1 MDVFNRVIIVG
12 LAAIWIV
19 LMALVILLAWR
30 ADIQTID
37 RLGDLVAYLNDHT
50 DNPSK
55 LILTLS
61 AAALIVLCLILIV
74 AELAPEGPATDI
86 RLAAVTGATAILPV
100 EAINQRIEQEVSALP
115 QVRQAKASVTARD
128 RGLAVALELTLSP
141 DSNVTLATEDAC
153 RVTQDT
159 IEQRIGVALV
169 GLPTVQIRL
178 AAAEEMP
185 PPALS
190 EAEGASPEPPPEADA
205 SPAHVE
211 GPPPL
216 PEPPPEAG
224 QPRAEEA

>member
-1 MDVFNRVIIVG
+1 VDVFNRVIIVG

-61 AAALIVLCLILIV
+61 AASLVVLCLILIV

-86 RLAAVTGATAILPV
+86 RLAAVTGATAILPI

-141 DSNVTLATEDAC
+141 DSNVALATEDAC

-159 IEQRIGVALV
+159 IEQKIGVALV

-178 AAAEEMP
+178 AATEEMP

-190 EAEGASPEPPPEADA
+190 GAEGASPEPPPEADA
-205 SPAHVE
+205 PPAQ
-211 GPPPL
+211 
-216 PEPPPEAG
+216 EAG
-224 QPRAEEA
+224 QPRAEET

>member
-1 MDVFNRVIIVG
+1 VDVFNRVVIVA

-30 ADIQTID
+30 ADIQTVD
-37 RLGDLVAYLNDHT
+37 RLGDLVAYLNGHT

-55 LILTLS
+55 LILTLG
-61 AAALIVLCLILIV
+61 AAALIVLCLIAIV
-74 AELAPEGPATDI
+74 AELAPEGPATNI

-115 QVRQAKASVTARD
+115 QVRQAKASVAARD
-128 RGLAVALELTLSP
+128 RGLAVALELTLAP
-141 DSNVTLATEDAC
+141 DSNVALTTEEAC
-153 RVTQDT
+153 RITQDT
-159 IEQRIGVALV
+159 IEQKIGVALV

-178 AAAEEMP
+178 ATAQEMP

-190 EAEGASPEPPPEADA
+190 EAEGDSP
-205 SPAHVE
+205 PA
-211 GPPPL
+211 PQ

-224 QPRAEEA
+224 QPQARPEQSRRAEEA